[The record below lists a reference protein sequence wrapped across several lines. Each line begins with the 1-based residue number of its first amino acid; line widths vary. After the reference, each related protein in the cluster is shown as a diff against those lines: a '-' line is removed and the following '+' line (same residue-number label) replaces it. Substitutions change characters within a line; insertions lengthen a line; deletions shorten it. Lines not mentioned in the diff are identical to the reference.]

1 MQVHPTLPWFA
12 CNKKQRDG
20 GGDWVRE
27 VKDDDEERR
36 ERKTVKEVK
45 VVKEV
50 NQGNNSNTTTERR
63 PAFPVKTFGDVT
75 DDRVVFLPSCFCVHK
90 DVVGV
95 I

>member
-1 MQVHPTLPWFA
+1 M
-12 CNKKQRDG
+12 
-20 GGDWVRE
+20 RE

-36 ERKTVKEVK
+36 ERKTVE
-45 VVKEV
+45 EV
-50 NQGNNSNTTTERR
+50 NQGNNNRETTCL
-63 PAFPVKTFGDVT
+63 PVKTFGNVT